1 MPSPS
6 IDFHRIR
13 AHLGSQHGGFE
24 ELVCQLA
31 WLDTASA
38 ISFSRKGVG
47 ADAGLECYR
56 LDNDGNETGWQAK
69 YFFEFGSSEA
79 QQLRESFETAVDK
92 HPLLARFIACLPLDL
107 SDSRIPKHK
116 TEQARWD
123 DWVAARKKEILP
135 RVIDIQR
142 WGAFELTERLSR
154 NDPLHV
160 GRRTYWFD
168 LLHFGTDWLN
178 NRFAVARAALG
189 RRYTPELNVEL
200 PIRQALASFARDPE
214 FARRILGWADH
225 IDEALHRSISY
236 VEEVFGGAHAAD
248 VSTLKDHVGAVPMAI
263 RTAAL
268 GPADSLPIDVW
279 RAALVAAR
287 ASLDRCQ
294 RTIWDL
300 RRTPG
305 AVKEERARN
314 AVYFTG
320 KLQDA
325 LAHVLEAIDESAVR
339 LANSRRLLLMG
350 EAGVGKSHLLA
361 DVAANHISRGFP
373 AVLTLGSA
381 FSDAEPW
388 HQIAEQLG
396 LTQAP
401 PEAILGALD
410 SAAQAAQVRALIMV
424 DAINERNGIAV
435 WSDRLAAFLAETDR
449 FPHIAVLVSCR
460 TTFVPYVVRQLDEKS
475 LPRLAH
481 TGFSGKASDAA
492 RRYLDQRGIV
502 RMAVPHLAP
511 EFENPLFLRT
521 CCDMLERGGLR
532 ELPRGLAG
540 VSSIFDFYFGA
551 VIEALYNRL
560 GLEPRLK
567 RIEKVLAALTEA
579 MVTAGSGYLSFDV
592 ANAIV
597 EAIHDSGGRS
607 DRNLLTQLE
616 AEGVLAV
623 EPMTD
628 SGQTTEMVRFTF
640 ERLSDH
646 RIAEHLLDAHV
657 ANGDPV
663 QAFTN
668 GALTRYVAGVGS
680 HRFAGIAE
688 AFAVQLPERYGVEL
702 LDAVEHKH
710 RRNLAH
716 AFHVSLLW
724 RRQTVFGPRT
734 LELVRD
740 SSSTLGADTEL
751 QILLAIATEP
761 DNQFNADYLDRW
773 LLPLSMPE
781 RDVQWSIRVTSA
793 IQDDDAPVTT
803 LIEWVLA
810 NGLDIIEPTRAR
822 LAATTLVWLTSLSH
836 RWVRDRATKALATLL
851 VDRREL
857 AATLI
862 DHFGQVND
870 AYVVDRALAAAYGGA
885 TRRST
890 DSGLP
895 ELARAAYEVVF
906 ARDPLPTHA
915 LIRDHARG
923 IIELASS
930 RGVLPPEIP
939 LERVRPPYAKGAP
952 LEDITDEAMADYV
965 QVYDG
970 SPFRDAICASAVEDG
985 DFARYVID
993 PLAGRFL
1000 RLPREEFRR
1009 SVKEIYENWY
1019 AATIASRPDRVEALA
1034 RAIDLAR
1041 QMHSLPNPFEILIDD
1056 KSERGRSARRLAEDQ
1071 YNEAVTNL
1079 VGLLDEKE
1087 GEEFRIRAASY
1098 IKECMWDESARPRHP
1113 NHAGQFTRR
1122 WVAWRA
1128 HELGWTAERFA
1139 EFDANVA
1146 SHDRME
1152 HRVERIGKKYQ
1163 WIALHELTARLADSA
1178 LVEARYREGPELYAG
1193 PWQVGTRE
1201 MDPTIL
1207 ATRTAQNDS
1216 DRQGPTWWAPHS
1228 SRWRNDLPQARVDWA
1243 ENSSLDIPDAVH
1255 QIEITDP
1262 QGWRWLVLDVSVGR
1276 NQWAM
1281 VDGQRVI
1288 HRMTWHKVQ
1297 SLLVARSDVESLVR
1311 LLTQS
1316 KGDRSDVPELD
1327 LSRDAYLG
1335 EYPWHPAYVNVDGG
1349 WDVGRIGK
1357 IATYSTV
1364 AAWHAQQSSHDY
1376 SLDDT
1381 LNLTIPAPA
1390 LIKGLQLRPADG
1402 RSLAYATAAGN
1413 VLFKDPS
1420 VEVPGF
1426 GAAIVDRTALQEF
1439 LRAHDQEIVWVFSGN
1454 KSAHGGRPHGEG
1466 WGGELSYWGI
1476 YRFKGDV
1483 LEGKLAFER
1492 RAPRPEQLAELLA
1505 YP

>member
-1 MPSPS
+1 MHSPD
-6 IDFHRIR
+6 IDFRRIR
-13 AHLGSQHGGFE
+13 THLGSQHGGFE

-31 WLDTASA
+31 WLDTPSGM
-38 ISFSRKGVG
+38 SFSRKGVG

-56 LDNDGNETGWQAK
+56 LDPDGNETGWQAK
-69 YFFEFGSSEA
+69 YFFEFGTSEA
-79 QQLRESFETAVDK
+79 QQLKESFDNAVDK
-92 HPLLARFIACLPLDL
+92 HPLLVRFIACLPFDL
-107 SDSRIPKHK
+107 SDSRIPKQK
-116 TEQARWD
+116 TEQGRWD
-123 DWVAARKKEILP
+123 DWVAARKKEIAP
-135 RVIDIQR
+135 REIDIQR

-168 LLHFGTDWLN
+168 LPHFGTDWLN

-200 PIRQALASFARDPE
+200 PIRQALAAFARHPE
-214 FARRILGWADH
+214 FACRILSWADH
-225 IDEALHRSISY
+225 IEEELYRSVSY
-236 VEEVFGGAHAAD
+236 VEGVLGVAHAAE
-248 VSTLKDHVGAVPMAI
+248 VSALKDHVGAVPLAI
-263 RTAAL
+263 RSAAL
-268 GPADSLPIDVW
+268 GPADSLPIDTW
-279 RAALVAAR
+279 RSALVAAK
-287 ASLDRCQ
+287 ASLDRC
-294 RTIWDL
+294 RSAIWDL

-305 AVKEERARN
+305 AVRDEPARN

-325 LAHVLEAIDESAVR
+325 LAHVLDSIDDSAVR
-339 LANSRRLLLMG
+339 LANSRRLLLVG

-361 DVAANHISRGFP
+361 DVAANHISREFP

-381 FSDAEPW
+381 FSDSEPW

-396 LTQAP
+396 LAQTP
-401 PEAILGALD
+401 PEAILSALD

-460 TTFVPYVVRQLDEKS
+460 TTFVPYVVRQLDETS
-475 LPRLAH
+475 LPRLVH
-481 TGFSGKASDAA
+481 TGFAGKASDAA
-492 RRYLDQRGIV
+492 RRYLDHRGIV

-521 CCDMLERGGLR
+521 CCDMLERRGLR

-551 VIEALYNRL
+551 VVEALNKRL

-592 ANAIV
+592 ADAIV

-607 DRNLLTQLE
+607 DRNLLIQLE

-646 RIAEHLLDAHV
+646 RIAEHLLNIHI
-657 ANGDPV
+657 ANGNPV
-663 QAFTN
+663 VAFTN
-668 GALTRYVAGVGS
+668 GALTRYVAGLGS

-702 LDAVEHKH
+702 LDVVESKH
-710 RRNLAH
+710 RRNLAS
-716 AFHVSLLW
+716 AFHISLLW
-724 RRQTVFGPRT
+724 RRQATFNQRT
-734 LELVRD
+734 LELVREL
-740 SSSTLGADTEL
+740 SSVLGRDTEME
-751 QILLAIATEP
+751 ILLAITTEP
-761 DNQFNADYLDRW
+761 DNLFNADYLDQW
-773 LLPLSMPE
+773 LRPLSMPE
-781 RDVQWSIRVTSA
+781 RDVQWSIRVTTGVEDNDGPA
-793 IQDDDAPVTT
+793 TT

-810 NGLDIIEPTRAR
+810 NGLDTIEPTRAR
-822 LAATTLVWLTSLSH
+822 LAATALAWLTSLSH
-836 RWVRDRATKALATLL
+836 RWVRDRATKALAALL

-862 DHFGQVND
+862 DLFGQVDD
-870 AYVVDRALAAAYGGA
+870 AYVVDRVLAAAYGGA

-895 ELARAAYEVVF
+895 ELALSAYKAVF
-906 ARDPLPTHA
+906 ARDPLPVHA

-923 IIELASS
+923 IIELAAS
-930 RGVLPPEIP
+930 RGVLPPDIP
-939 LERVRPPYAKGAP
+939 LARIRPPYAKGAP
-952 LEDITDEAMADYV
+952 LENISDEAMAGYV
-965 QVYDG
+965 QFYEG
-970 SPFRDAICASAVEDG
+970 SPFRDAICGSAVEDG

-1000 RLPREEFRR
+1000 RLPLEEFGR
-1009 SVKEIYENWY
+1009 SVKELYEDWH
-1019 AATIASRPDRVEALA
+1019 AAAIASHPGRVEALSC
-1034 RAIDLAR
+1034 AIQLAR
-1041 QMHSLPNPFEILIDD
+1041 QMHSLPKTFEILLGD
-1056 KSERGRSARRLAEDQ
+1056 KSAEERGARRLAEDH
-1071 YNEAVTNL
+1071 YNEAIARL
-1079 VGLLDEKE
+1079 IGLLDEKE
-1087 GEEFRIRAASY
+1087 IEEFRIRAARY
-1098 IKECMWDESARPRHP
+1098 ISEYMWNESAQPWYP
-1113 NHAGQFTRR
+1113 SYAGHRARR

-1128 HELGWTAERFA
+1128 HELGWATERFA
-1139 EFDANVA
+1139 EFDAKVA

-1163 WIALHELTARLADSA
+1163 WIALHELTGRLADSA

-1193 PWQVGTRE
+1193 PSQVGTRE

-1207 ATRTAQNDS
+1207 VTRTAQNDS
-1216 DRQGPTWWAPHS
+1216 DRQGGTWWTPHT
-1228 SRWRNDLPQARVDWA
+1228 SRWRNDPPQARVDWA
-1243 ENSSLDIPDAVH
+1243 ENTSLDIPDAVR

-1262 QGWRWLVLDVSVGR
+1262 KDRRWLVLDTSVGR

-1281 VDGQRVI
+1281 VGGQRII

-1311 LLTQS
+1311 LLKRS
-1316 KGDRSDVPELD
+1316 KGGRSDVPELD
-1327 LSRDAYLG
+1327 MSRDAYLG

-1349 WDVGRIGK
+1349 WDVGMIGK

-1390 LIKGLQLRPADG
+1390 LINGLQLRLADG
-1402 RSLAYATAAGN
+1402 HSLAYATAAGN

-1420 VEVPGF
+1420 VEEPGF
-1426 GAAIVDRTALQEF
+1426 GAAIVDRKALQAF
-1439 LRAHDQEIVWVFSGN
+1439 LRTHDKEIVWIFSGN

-1483 LEGKLAFER
+1483 LEGKLSFER
-1492 RAPRPEQLAELLA
+1492 REPRPQQLAELLA